1 MFLLELRQK
10 LVHLVCSHQLQL
22 AYNVF
27 KNKTGNVNFVAKDI
41 DLANRMM
48 KKYSVGK
55 ARAEFLQFAEKIG
68 TNVVR
73 TQTYT
78 ETR

>member
-1 MFLLELRQK
+1 MLIY
-10 LVHLVCSHQLQL
+10 QLQL
-22 AYNVF
+22 AYHDVF

-41 DLANRMM
+41 DLAYRMM

-55 ARAEFLQFAEKIG
+55 ARAEFLQFSEEIG

-73 TQTYT
+73 MQTYNK
-78 ETR
+78 TR

>member
-1 MFLLELRQK
+1 
-10 LVHLVCSHQLQL
+10 
-22 AYNVF
+22 
-27 KNKTGNVNFVAKDI
+27 
-41 DLANRMM
+41 MM

-55 ARAEFLQFAEKIG
+55 ARAEFLQFVEKIG